1 MNPRIL
7 LLHLCAWLIA
17 SGLILPRAADSA
29 AAFEQANRLY
39 EQGQFPAAAAAY
51 ENLLRSGWGSAAIYF
66 NLGNACFK
74 SGQVGKAIVNY
85 RLAQRMDPRDP
96 AIRANLQFARGAVQ
110 GNTAGSH
117 RLWQRWGRQL
127 TLNEWTLLT
136 AACVWLGVALQ
147 VAGQFKPAFK
157 GQLRRSTLVAL
168 ITGSVCA
175 SGLISACA
183 ERFADAPAVVIAR
196 EPILHHGPLDES
208 PSVQTLRDGQE
219 LSVLDRKEDW
229 LQVSGAPRGI
239 GWIRR
244 DQVMLLQ
251 P

>member
-1 MNPRIL
+1 MNTRV

-17 SGLILPRAADSA
+17 PGLTLLRAADPT
-29 AAFEQANRLY
+29 AAFEQANKLY

-51 ENLLRSGWGSAAIYF
+51 ENLLRSGRSSAAIYF

-74 SGQVGKAIVNY
+74 SGQVRKAIVNY
-85 RLAQRMDPRDP
+85 RLAERMAPRDP
-96 AIRANLQFARGAVQ
+96 AISANLQFARSAVQ
-110 GNTAGSH
+110 GNTTRSL
-117 RLWQRWGRQL
+117 RLWQRWSRQL

-136 AACVWLGVALQ
+136 TACVWLGVALQ
-147 VAGQFKPAFK
+147 VAGQFKPALR
-157 GQLRRSTLVAL
+157 GQFRRSTLVAL
-168 ITGSVCA
+168 IGGSVCA
-175 SGLISACA
+175 SGLISACV
-183 ERFADAPAVVIAR
+183 EQFVNIPAVVSAR

-219 LSVLDRKEDW
+219 LRVLDRKDDW
-229 LQVSGAPRGI
+229 LQVSGASRGI

-244 DQVMLLQ
+244 DQVILLQ